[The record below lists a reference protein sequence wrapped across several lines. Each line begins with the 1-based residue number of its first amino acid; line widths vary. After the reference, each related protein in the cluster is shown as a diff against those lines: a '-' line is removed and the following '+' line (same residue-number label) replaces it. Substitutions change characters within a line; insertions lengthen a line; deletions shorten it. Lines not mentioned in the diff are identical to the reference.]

1 MRGLSHVVTDETN
14 FPRNGRRKAELGLTI
29 LAVAWATLCI
39 AAMLAVGEGIRQ
51 GVLKTAQNG
60 NGNLIYLTGGM
71 ATVDHG
77 AFHQGKF
84 LTLKMDD
91 SEVVR
96 ALPDVKS
103 VAPTAKWKERITVGD
118 RSSWQEPLAV
128 TSEFQSMTNLV
139 PMAGGRWLNPLDQKE
154 TRKVVVLG
162 YELAADL
169 FNPNE
174 DFSWFATVT
183 LQVNP
188 VGKKVKIGNE
198 EFIVVGVLEKNSA
211 QIELGDL
218 INYSSFV
225 PLATWKRFHVN
236 GEIGGINVQPQA
248 DVDREALAK
257 TIRQVIARKHGASVS
272 DEQVVQ
278 VDDMFLK
285 QKSMQQFLIGLQSF
299 LGIIGF
305 VTLAV
310 AGVGIA
316 NVMYATVKRSTRDI
330 GVRMAVGATPTAIRM
345 HYLVQ
350 SLLTM
355 MMGGAFGLAVTYA
368 LVSAISSIPLEGNAF
383 YEQLGKPVPELS
395 WVVVAIVILTL
406 VIIGVASAWL
416 PANRAAKVS
425 PLEALQSE

>member
-1 MRGLSHVVTDETN
+1 MLLPMRQIFQEMA
-14 FPRNGRRKAELGLTI
+14 AEKLRLGLTI

-198 EFIVVGVLEKNSA
+198 EFTVVGVLEKNSA

-285 QKSMQQFLIGLQSF
+285 QKSMQQFLIGLQSL

>member
-1 MRGLSHVVTDETN
+1 MLLPMRQIFQEMA
-14 FPRNGRRKAELGLTI
+14 AEKLRLGLTI

-188 VGKKVKIGNE
+188 VGQKVKIGNE
-198 EFIVVGVLEKNSA
+198 EFTVVGVLEKNSA

-272 DEQVVQ
+272 DEQIVQ

-355 MMGGAFGLAVTYA
+355 MMGGALGLGVTYA

>member
-1 MRGLSHVVTDETN
+1 MLLPMRQIFQEMA
-14 FPRNGRRKAELGLTI
+14 AEKLRLGLTI

-39 AAMLAVGEGIRQ
+39 ASMLAVGEGIRQ

-91 SEVVR
+91 SEIVR

-198 EFIVVGVLEKNSA
+198 EFTVVGVLEKNSA
-211 QIELGDL
+211 QIEQGDL

-355 MMGGAFGLAVTYA
+355 MMGGALGLGVTYA

>member
-1 MRGLSHVVTDETN
+1 MLLPMRQIFQEMA
-14 FPRNGRRKAELGLTI
+14 AEKLRLGLTI
-29 LAVAWATLCI
+29 LAVAWSTLCI

-183 LQVNP
+183 LQLNP

-198 EFIVVGVLEKNSA
+198 EFTVVGVLEKNSA

-355 MMGGAFGLAVTYA
+355 MMGGALGLGVTYA

>member
-1 MRGLSHVVTDETN
+1 MLLPMRQIFQEMA
-14 FPRNGRRKAELGLTI
+14 AEKLRLGLTI

-71 ATVDHG
+71 AIVDHG

-183 LQVNP
+183 LQLNP

-198 EFIVVGVLEKNSA
+198 EFTVVGVLEKNSA

-355 MMGGAFGLAVTYA
+355 MMGGALGLAVTYA

>member
-1 MRGLSHVVTDETN
+1 MLLPMRQIFQEMA
-14 FPRNGRRKAELGLTI
+14 AEKLRLGLTI

-71 ATVDHG
+71 STVDHG

-118 RSSWQEPLAV
+118 RNSWQEPLAV

-183 LQVNP
+183 LQLNP

-198 EFIVVGVLEKNSA
+198 EFTVVGVLEKNSA

-355 MMGGAFGLAVTYA
+355 MMGGALGLAVTYA

>member
-1 MRGLSHVVTDETN
+1 MLLPMRQIFQEMA
-14 FPRNGRRKAELGLTI
+14 AEKLRLGLTI

-60 NGNLIYLTGGM
+60 NGKLIYLTGGM

-183 LQVNP
+183 LQLNP

-198 EFIVVGVLEKNSA
+198 EFTVVGVLEKNSA

-355 MMGGAFGLAVTYA
+355 MMGGALGLGVTYA

>member
-1 MRGLSHVVTDETN
+1 MLLPMRQIFQEMA
-14 FPRNGRRKAELGLTI
+14 AEKLRLGLTI

-188 VGKKVKIGNE
+188 VGQKVKIGNE
-198 EFIVVGVLEKNSA
+198 EFTVVGVLEKNSA
-211 QIELGDL
+211 QIEQGDL

-355 MMGGAFGLAVTYA
+355 MMGGALGLGVTYA

-406 VIIGVASAWL
+406 VIIGVASAWF

>member
-1 MRGLSHVVTDETN
+1 MLLPMRQIFQEMA
-14 FPRNGRRKAELGLTI
+14 AEKLRLGLTI

-118 RSSWQEPLAV
+118 RNSWQEPLAV

-154 TRKVVVLG
+154 MRKVVVLG

-198 EFIVVGVLEKNSA
+198 EFTVVGVLEKNSA

-355 MMGGAFGLAVTYA
+355 MMGGALGLGVTYA
-368 LVSAISSIPLEGNAF
+368 LVSAISSISLEGNAF

>member
-1 MRGLSHVVTDETN
+1 MLLPMRQIFQEMA
-14 FPRNGRRKAELGLTI
+14 AEKLRLGLTI

-162 YELAADL
+162 YELAATL

-198 EFIVVGVLEKNSA
+198 EFTVVGVLEKNSA

-272 DEQVVQ
+272 DEQIVQ

-355 MMGGAFGLAVTYA
+355 MMGGALGLGVTYA

>member
-1 MRGLSHVVTDETN
+1 MLLPMRQIFQEMA
-14 FPRNGRRKAELGLTI
+14 AEKLRLGLTI

-128 TSEFQSMTNLV
+128 TSEFQSITNLV

-162 YELAADL
+162 HELAADL

-198 EFIVVGVLEKNSA
+198 EFTVVGVLEKNSA

-355 MMGGAFGLAVTYA
+355 MMGGALGLAVTYA

>member
-1 MRGLSHVVTDETN
+1 
-14 FPRNGRRKAELGLTI
+14 
-29 LAVAWATLCI
+29 
-39 AAMLAVGEGIRQ
+39 
-51 GVLKTAQNG
+51 
-60 NGNLIYLTGGM
+60 
-71 ATVDHG
+71 
-77 AFHQGKF
+77 
-84 LTLKMDD
+84 
-91 SEVVR
+91 
-96 ALPDVKS
+96 
-103 VAPTAKWKERITVGD
+103 
-118 RSSWQEPLAV
+118 
-128 TSEFQSMTNLV
+128 
-139 PMAGGRWLNPLDQKE
+139 
-154 TRKVVVLG
+154 
-162 YELAADL
+162 
-169 FNPNE
+169 
-174 DFSWFATVT
+174 
-183 LQVNP
+183 
-188 VGKKVKIGNE
+188 KKVKIGNE
-198 EFIVVGVLEKNSA
+198 EFTVVGVLEKNSA

-225 PLATWKRFHVN
+225 PLATWTRFHVN

-257 TIRQVIARKHGASVS
+257 TIRQVIARRHGASVRMK
-272 DEQVVQ
+272 QVVQ

-355 MMGGAFGLAVTYA
+355 MMGGALGLAVTYA

-395 WVVVAIVILTL
+395 GVVVAIVILTL
-406 VIIGVASAWL
+406 VIIGAASAWL

>member
-1 MRGLSHVVTDETN
+1 MLLPMRQIFQEMA
-14 FPRNGRRKAELGLTI
+14 AEKLRLGLTI

-91 SEVVR
+91 SEIVR

-139 PMAGGRWLNPLDQKE
+139 PMTGGRWLNPLDQKE

-188 VGKKVKIGNE
+188 VGQKVKIGNE
-198 EFIVVGVLEKNSA
+198 EFTVVGVLEKNSA
-211 QIELGDL
+211 QIEQGDL

-272 DEQVVQ
+272 DEQIVQ

-355 MMGGAFGLAVTYA
+355 MMGGALGLAVTYA

>member
-1 MRGLSHVVTDETN
+1 MLLPMRQIFQEMA
-14 FPRNGRRKAELGLTI
+14 AEKLRLGLTI

-51 GVLKTAQNG
+51 GVLRTAQDG

-71 ATVDHG
+71 ATVDYG
-77 AFHQGKF
+77 VFHQGKF
-84 LTLKMDD
+84 LTLKADD
-91 SEVVR
+91 TDVLK
-96 ALPDVKS
+96 ALPEVKS
-103 VAPTAKWKERITVGD
+103 VAPTAVWDERITVGD
-118 RSSWQEPLAV
+118 RGIWQKPLAV
-128 TSEFQSMTNLV
+128 TTDFASMTNLI
-139 PMAGGRWLNPLDQKE
+139 PMDGGRWLNPLDQKE
-154 TRKVVVLG
+154 MRKVVVLG
-162 YELAADL
+162 YSLAADL

-174 DFSWFATVT
+174 DFSWFAPVT
-183 LQVNP
+183 LQTNP
-188 VGKKVKIGNE
+188 VGEKVKIGTE
-198 EFIVVGVLEKNSA
+198 EFTVIGVLKKNSA
-211 QIELGDL
+211 EVEQGDQ
-218 INYSSFV
+218 INYASFV
-225 PLATWKRFHVN
+225 PLATWQRFHTN
-236 GEIGGINVQPQA
+236 GDIGGINVEPQA
-248 DVDREALAK
+248 HADREKLAK

-278 VDDMFLK
+278 VEDMFLK

-330 GVRMAVGATPTAIRM
+330 GVRMAVGATPTAIRL

-350 SLLTM
+350 SLMTM
-355 MMGGAFGLAVTYA
+355 MLGGALGLGVTYA
-368 LVSAISSIPLEGNAF
+368 LVSAISAINLEGNTF
-383 YEQLGKPVPELS
+383 YEHLGKPVPELS
-395 WVVVAIVILTL
+395 WIVVAIVISTL
-406 VIIGVASAWL
+406 VFIGVASAWL

>member
-1 MRGLSHVVTDETN
+1 MLLPMRQIFQEMA
-14 FPRNGRRKAELGLTI
+14 AEKLRLGLTI

-188 VGKKVKIGNE
+188 VGEKVKIGNE
-198 EFIVVGVLEKNSA
+198 EFTVVGVLEKNSA

-330 GVRMAVGATPTAIRM
+330 GVHMAVGATPTAIRM

-355 MMGGAFGLAVTYA
+355 MMGGALGLAVTYA

-395 WVVVAIVILTL
+395 WVVVGIVILTL

>member
-1 MRGLSHVVTDETN
+1 MLLPMRQIFQEMA
-14 FPRNGRRKAELGLTI
+14 AEKLRLGLTI

-91 SEVVR
+91 SEIVR

-188 VGKKVKIGNE
+188 VGQKVKIGNE
-198 EFIVVGVLEKNSA
+198 EFTVVGVLEKNSA
-211 QIELGDL
+211 QIEQGDL

-257 TIRQVIARKHGASVS
+257 TIRQVIARRHGASVS

-355 MMGGAFGLAVTYA
+355 MMGGALGLAVTYA

>member
-1 MRGLSHVVTDETN
+1 MLLPMRQIFQEMA
-14 FPRNGRRKAELGLTI
+14 AEKLRLGLTI

-118 RSSWQEPLAV
+118 RSSWQEPFAV

>member
-1 MRGLSHVVTDETN
+1 MLLPMRQIFQEMA
-14 FPRNGRRKAELGLTI
+14 AEKLRLGLTI

-188 VGKKVKIGNE
+188 VGQKIKIGNE
-198 EFIVVGVLEKNSA
+198 EFTVVGVLEKNSA

-257 TIRQVIARKHGASVS
+257 TIRQVIARKYGASVS

-355 MMGGAFGLAVTYA
+355 MMGGALGLGVTYA

>member
-1 MRGLSHVVTDETN
+1 MLLPMRQIFQEMA
-14 FPRNGRRKAELGLTI
+14 AEKLRLGLTI

-51 GVLKTAQNG
+51 SVLKTAQNG

-198 EFIVVGVLEKNSA
+198 EFTVVGVLEKNSA

-355 MMGGAFGLAVTYA
+355 MMGGALGLGVTYA
-368 LVSAISSIPLEGNAF
+368 LVSAIRSIPLEGNAF

>member
-1 MRGLSHVVTDETN
+1 MLLPMRQIFQEMA
-14 FPRNGRRKAELGLTI
+14 AEKLRLGLTI

-51 GVLKTAQNG
+51 GVLRTAQNG

-71 ATVDHG
+71 ATVDYG
-77 AFHQGKF
+77 AFHQGRF
-84 LTLKMDD
+84 LTLKVDD
-91 SEVVR
+91 TDVVK
-96 ALPDVKS
+96 ALPEVKN
-103 VAPTAKWKERITVGD
+103 VAPTAIWNERITVGD
-118 RSSWQEPLAV
+118 RGSWQEPLAV
-128 TSEFQSMTNLV
+128 TTDFASMTNLT
-139 PMAGGRWLNPLDQKE
+139 PMDGGRWLNPLDQKQM
-154 TRKVVVLG
+154 RKVVVLG
-162 YELAADL
+162 YSLAADL
-169 FNPNE
+169 FNPVD
-174 DFSWFATVT
+174 DFSWFAPVT
-183 LQVNP
+183 LQTDP
-188 VGKKVKIGNE
+188 VGEKVKVGSE
-198 EFIVVGVLEKNSA
+198 EFTVIGVLKKSSA
-211 QIELGDL
+211 EIEQGDQ

-225 PLATWKRFHVN
+225 PLATWQRFHTN
-236 GEIGGINVQPQA
+236 GDIGGINVEPQA
-248 DVDREALAK
+248 NTDRKKLAE

-278 VDDMFLK
+278 VEDMFLK
-285 QKSMQQFLIGLQSF
+285 QKSMQQFLVGLQSF

-330 GVRMAVGATPTAIRM
+330 GVRMAVGATPTAIRL

-350 SLLTM
+350 SLMTM
-355 MMGGAFGLAVTYA
+355 MLGGALGLGVTYA
-368 LVSAISSIPLEGNAF
+368 LVSAISAINLEGNVF
-383 YEQLGKPVPELS
+383 YEHLGKPVPELS
-395 WVVVAIVILTL
+395 WIVVAIVITTL

>member
-1 MRGLSHVVTDETN
+1 MLLPMRQIFQEMA
-14 FPRNGRRKAELGLTI
+14 AEKLRLGLTI

-139 PMAGGRWLNPLDQKE
+139 PMVGGRWLNPLDQKE

-183 LQVNP
+183 LQLNP

-198 EFIVVGVLEKNSA
+198 EFTVVGVLEKNSA
-211 QIELGDL
+211 QIEQGDL

-355 MMGGAFGLAVTYA
+355 MMGGALGLAVTYA

>member
-1 MRGLSHVVTDETN
+1 MLLPMRQIFQEMA
-14 FPRNGRRKAELGLTI
+14 AEKLRLGLTI

-51 GVLKTAQNG
+51 GVLRTAQNG

-71 ATVDHG
+71 ASIDHG

-84 LTLKMDD
+84 LNLKIEDVG
-91 SEVVR
+91 VVQ
-96 ALPDVKS
+96 ALPEVKS
-103 VAPTAKWKERITVGD
+103 VAPTARWNEPITVGD
-118 RSSWQEPLAV
+118 RGSWQQPLAV
-128 TSEFQSMTNLV
+128 TTEFASMTNLA
-139 PMAGGRWLNPLDQKE
+139 PREGGRWFNPLDQKQM
-154 TRKVVVLG
+154 RKVVVLG
-162 YELAADL
+162 YSLAADL
-169 FNPNE
+169 FNPVE
-174 DFSWFATVT
+174 DFSWFAPVT
-183 LQVNP
+183 LQVDP
-188 VGKKVKIGNE
+188 VGQKVKIGSE
-198 EFIVVGVLEKNSA
+198 EFTVIGVLKKNSA
-211 QIELGDL
+211 EIEQGDL

-225 PLATWKRFHVN
+225 PLATWKRLHAN
-236 GEIGGINVQPQA
+236 GEIGGINVEPQA
-248 DVDREALAK
+248 HANRIQLAQ

-330 GVRMAVGATPTAIRM
+330 GVRMAVGATPTAIRL

-350 SLLTM
+350 SLMTM
-355 MMGGAFGLAVTYA
+355 MLGGALGLSVTYA
-368 LVSAISSIPLEGNAF
+368 LVSAISAINLDGNVF
-383 YEQLGKPVPELS
+383 YEDLGKPVPELS
-395 WVVVAIVILTL
+395 WMVVTIVIATL

>member
-1 MRGLSHVVTDETN
+1 MLLPMRQIFQEMA
-14 FPRNGRRKAELGLTI
+14 AEKLRLGLTI

-71 ATVDHG
+71 VTVDHG

-183 LQVNP
+183 LQLNP

-198 EFIVVGVLEKNSA
+198 EFTVVGVLEKNSA

-272 DEQVVQ
+272 DEQIVQ

-355 MMGGAFGLAVTYA
+355 MMGGALGLAVTYA

>member
-1 MRGLSHVVTDETN
+1 MLLPMRQIFQEMA
-14 FPRNGRRKAELGLTI
+14 AEKLRLGLTI

-91 SEVVR
+91 SEIVR

-188 VGKKVKIGNE
+188 VGQKVKIGNE
-198 EFIVVGVLEKNSA
+198 EFTVVGVLEKNSA
-211 QIELGDL
+211 QIEQGDL

-272 DEQVVQ
+272 DEQIVQ

-355 MMGGAFGLAVTYA
+355 MMGGALGLGVTCA

>member
-1 MRGLSHVVTDETN
+1 MLLPMRQIFQEMA
-14 FPRNGRRKAELGLTI
+14 AEKLRLGLTI

-183 LQVNP
+183 LQLNP

-198 EFIVVGVLEKNSA
+198 EFTVVGVLEKNSA

-355 MMGGAFGLAVTYA
+355 MVGGALGLGVTYA

>member
-1 MRGLSHVVTDETN
+1 MLLPMRQTFQEMA
-14 FPRNGRRKAELGLTI
+14 AEKLRLGLTI

-183 LQVNP
+183 LQLNP

-198 EFIVVGVLEKNSA
+198 EFTVVGVLEKNSA

-236 GEIGGINVQPQA
+236 GEIGGINVQPQT

-355 MMGGAFGLAVTYA
+355 MMGGALGLAVTYA

>member
-1 MRGLSHVVTDETN
+1 MLLPMRQIFQEMA
-14 FPRNGRRKAELGLTI
+14 AEKLRLGLTI

-198 EFIVVGVLEKNSA
+198 EFTVVGVLEKNSA

-236 GEIGGINVQPQA
+236 GEIGSINVQPQA
-248 DVDREALAK
+248 NVDREALAK

-330 GVRMAVGATPTAIRM
+330 GVRMAVGATPSAIRM

>member
-1 MRGLSHVVTDETN
+1 MLLPMRQIFQEMA
-14 FPRNGRRKAELGLTI
+14 AEKLRLGLTI

-188 VGKKVKIGNE
+188 VGQKVKIGNE
-198 EFIVVGVLEKNSA
+198 EFTVVGVLEKNSA

-218 INYSSFV
+218 INYSSFL

-272 DEQVVQ
+272 DEQIVQ

-355 MMGGAFGLAVTYA
+355 MMGGALGLAVTYA

-406 VIIGVASAWL
+406 VVIGVASAWL

>member
-1 MRGLSHVVTDETN
+1 MLLPMRQIFQEMA
-14 FPRNGRRKAELGLTI
+14 AEKLRLGLTI
-29 LAVAWATLCI
+29 LAVAWATICI

-188 VGKKVKIGNE
+188 VGQKVKIGNE
-198 EFIVVGVLEKNSA
+198 EFTVVGVLEKNSA
-211 QIELGDL
+211 QIEQGDL

-355 MMGGAFGLAVTYA
+355 MMGGALGLAVTYA
-368 LVSAISSIPLEGNAF
+368 LVSAISSITLEGNAF

>member
-1 MRGLSHVVTDETN
+1 MLLPMRQIFQEMA
-14 FPRNGRRKAELGLTI
+14 AEKLRLGLTI

-198 EFIVVGVLEKNSA
+198 EFTVVGVLEKNSA
-211 QIELGDL
+211 QIEQGDL

-257 TIRQVIARKHGASVS
+257 TIRQVSVMNRS
-272 DEQVVQ
+272 S
-278 VDDMFLK
+278 
-285 QKSMQQFLIGLQSF
+285 KSMICSLSKRVCSSF
-299 LGIIGF
+299 
-305 VTLAV
+305 
-310 AGVGIA
+310 
-316 NVMYATVKRSTRDI
+316 
-330 GVRMAVGATPTAIRM
+330 
-345 HYLVQ
+345 
-350 SLLTM
+350 
-355 MMGGAFGLAVTYA
+355 
-368 LVSAISSIPLEGNAF
+368 
-383 YEQLGKPVPELS
+383 
-395 WVVVAIVILTL
+395 
-406 VIIGVASAWL
+406 
-416 PANRAAKVS
+416 
-425 PLEALQSE
+425 

>member
-1 MRGLSHVVTDETN
+1 MLLPMRQIFQEMA
-14 FPRNGRRKAELGLTI
+14 AEKLRLGLTI

-183 LQVNP
+183 LQVKP
-188 VGKKVKIGNE
+188 VGQKVKIGNE
-198 EFIVVGVLEKNSA
+198 EFTVVGVLEKNSA

-395 WVVVAIVILTL
+395 WIVVAIVILTL

>member
-1 MRGLSHVVTDETN
+1 MLLPMRQIFQEMA
-14 FPRNGRRKAELGLTI
+14 AEKLRLGLTI

-39 AAMLAVGEGIRQ
+39 ASMLAVGEGIRQ

-198 EFIVVGVLEKNSA
+198 EFTVVGVLEKNSA
-211 QIELGDL
+211 QIEQGDL

-355 MMGGAFGLAVTYA
+355 MMGGALGLAVTYA

>member
-1 MRGLSHVVTDETN
+1 MLLPMRQIFQEMA
-14 FPRNGRRKAELGLTI
+14 AEKLRLGLTI

-118 RSSWQEPLAV
+118 RNSWQEPLAV

-188 VGKKVKIGNE
+188 VGQKVKIGNE
-198 EFIVVGVLEKNSA
+198 EFTVVGVLEKNSA

-248 DVDREALAK
+248 DADREALAK

>member
-1 MRGLSHVVTDETN
+1 MLLPMRQIFQEMA
-14 FPRNGRRKAELGLTI
+14 AEKLRLGLTI

-91 SEVVR
+91 SEIVR

-188 VGKKVKIGNE
+188 VGQKVKIGNE
-198 EFIVVGVLEKNSA
+198 EFTVVGVLEKNSA
-211 QIELGDL
+211 QIEQGDL

-355 MMGGAFGLAVTYA
+355 MMGGALGLGVTYA
-368 LVSAISSIPLEGNAF
+368 LVSAIRSIPLEGNAF

>member
-1 MRGLSHVVTDETN
+1 MLLPMRQIFQEMA
-14 FPRNGRRKAELGLTI
+14 AEKLRLGLTI

-103 VAPTAKWKERITVGD
+103 VAPTAKWKERITFGD
-118 RSSWQEPLAV
+118 RNSWQEPFAV

-198 EFIVVGVLEKNSA
+198 EFTVVGVLEKNSA

-272 DEQVVQ
+272 DEQIVQ

-355 MMGGAFGLAVTYA
+355 MMGGALGLGVTYA

>member
-1 MRGLSHVVTDETN
+1 MLLPMRQIFQEMA
-14 FPRNGRRKAELGLTI
+14 AEKLRLGLTI

-103 VAPTAKWKERITVGD
+103 VAPTAKWKSRITVGD

-183 LQVNP
+183 LQLNP

-198 EFIVVGVLEKNSA
+198 EFTVVGVLEKNSA

-355 MMGGAFGLAVTYA
+355 MMGGALGLAVTYA

>member
-1 MRGLSHVVTDETN
+1 MLLPMRQIFQEMA
-14 FPRNGRRKAELGLTI
+14 AEKLRLGLTI

-198 EFIVVGVLEKNSA
+198 EFTVVGVLEKNSA

-248 DVDREALAK
+248 DVNREALAK

-330 GVRMAVGATPTAIRM
+330 GVRMAVGTTPTAIRM

-355 MMGGAFGLAVTYA
+355 LMGGALGLAVTYA

-395 WVVVAIVILTL
+395 CVVVAIVILTL
-406 VIIGVASAWL
+406 MIIGVASAWL

>member
-1 MRGLSHVVTDETN
+1 MLLPMRQIFQEMA
-14 FPRNGRRKAELGLTI
+14 AEKLRLGLTI

-188 VGKKVKIGNE
+188 VGQKVKIGNE
-198 EFIVVGVLEKNSA
+198 EFTVVGVLEKNSA

-257 TIRQVIARKHGASVS
+257 TIRQVIVRKHGASVS

-355 MMGGAFGLAVTYA
+355 MMGGALGLGVTYA

>member
-1 MRGLSHVVTDETN
+1 MLLPMRQIFQEMA
-14 FPRNGRRKAELGLTI
+14 AEKLRLGLTI

-118 RSSWQEPLAV
+118 RNSWQEPLAV

-183 LQVNP
+183 LQVNS

-198 EFIVVGVLEKNSA
+198 EFTVVGVLEKNSA

-272 DEQVVQ
+272 DEQIVQ

-355 MMGGAFGLAVTYA
+355 MMGGALGLGVTYA